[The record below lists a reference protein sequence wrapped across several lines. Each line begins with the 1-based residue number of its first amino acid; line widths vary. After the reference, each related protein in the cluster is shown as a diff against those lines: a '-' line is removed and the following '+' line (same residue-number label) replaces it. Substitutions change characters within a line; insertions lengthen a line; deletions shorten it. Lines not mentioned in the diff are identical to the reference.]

1 MSVVQLT
8 SKSGLSPQMH
18 KAVNSFSSDV
28 DAAIDQAAEQGVP
41 LELIIGS
48 MVYAMFSA
56 LMQVDEEE

>member
-8 SKSGLSPQMH
+8 NKSGLSPQMH
-18 KAVNSFSSDV
+18 KAVNAFSTEIDS
-28 DAAIDQAAEQGVP
+28 AIDQAAEQGVP

-56 LMQVDEEE
+56 LMQVEDEE